1 MESVVAKSAPTS
13 TAAPRAKSTP
23 FGLLRKIWP
32 FAVSRP
38 KISDGL
44 LPRTRFSA
52 IAEELG
58 WLKFTQAPEPIEKL
72 CQLRIAEFELCVICR
87 FDPEL
92 EMLAEPAVTVAP
104 VGSVLGATSAYAGLR
119 KLHGSKAAPTARAI
133 TRSWARNRRSLPA

>member
-1 MESVVAKSAPTS
+1 MAKSAPTS
-13 TAAPRAKSTP
+13 TAAPGAKRTP

-32 FAVSRP
+32 LAVRRP

-72 CQLRIAEFELCVICR
+72 CQLRIAELEPCVICM
-87 FDPEL
+87 FDPDV
-92 EMLAEPAVTVAP
+92 EMFAEPAVTVPP
-104 VGSVLGATSAYAGLR
+104 VGSVLGATSAYAGLM
-119 KLHGSKAAPTARAI
+119 KLHGSKATAKAI
-133 TRSWARNRRSLPA
+133 TRGWVRNPRSVPA